1 MRFSVEQ
8 IFLTDGDGKPLAD
21 RATTYDI
28 VEADTLDAALSSFL
42 FKQEAEVIGAIQRF
56 HGANVIATAQQGQA
70 VFIVH
75 LMLGSDAFRA
85 SSPSPPSDTTRT
97 AAPPARDERPDQ
109 RQ

>member
-42 FKQEAEVIGAIQRF
+42 LRQEAEVIGAIQRF
-56 HGANVIATAQQGQA
+56 HGANAIATAQHGQT
-70 VFIVH
+70 VFTVH
-75 LMLGSDAFRA
+75 VMPGSDAFRVSSRRA
-85 SSPSPPSDTTRT
+85 SDGTIRATAPSRED
-97 AAPPARDERPDQ
+97 RPDQ
-109 RQ
+109 RR